1 MMYNK
6 QKINPHASWLR
17 IQLQILYLF
26 VLHVVDPSE
35 VKGSFSVSIN
45 PYLISHFLQ
54 ADLKFPRIIRSVR
67 FRQTIFISLERIPSL
82 TSKDV
87 WTGGCHGLQ
96 KQNIQASQEVWSL
109 FSLSKSRSVTYI
121 YFNIIEEL
129 AVAHNLRKETCHRR
143 RRLPWT
149 LSYESLF

>member
-17 IQLQILYLF
+17 IQLKILYLF

-35 VKGSFSVSIN
+35 VKGSFPVSIN

-82 TSKDV
+82 ASKDV

-96 KQNIQASQEVWSL
+96 KQNTPASQEV
-109 FSLSKSRSVTYI
+109 
-121 YFNIIEEL
+121 
-129 AVAHNLRKETCHRR
+129 
-143 RRLPWT
+143 
-149 LSYESLF
+149 